1 MLHIDLHP
9 PGKAGGLA
17 EQFLIPPVAE
27 TTNRLGQRDGRD
39 DRIEARRQPP
49 TAAVGNNKADCD
61 TKRNATGNTK
71 TALPNFECVDPT
83 PLVRT
88 PIGGN
93 VIEPCAN
100 EPCRHRPKRNDIE
113 IVGIA
118 ATRAPAFTTKFDRS
132 EDAKSDHQ
140 PVHVERTELVRGRTR
155 D

>member
-1 MLHIDLHP
+1 MLHIDLYAP
-9 PGKAGGLA
+9 RKAGGFA

-49 TAAVGNNKADCD
+49 TAAVGNYEANCD
-61 TKRNATGNTK
+61 AKRNATGNTK
-71 TALPNFECVDPT
+71 TALPNFERVDPT
-83 PLVRT
+83 PLIRT
-88 PIGGN
+88 PISGN

-100 EPCRHRPKRNDIE
+100 ESCWHRPKRDDIE

-118 ATRAPAFTTKFDRS
+118 ATRAPAFTTKFDSS
-132 EDAKSDHQ
+132 ENAKSDHQ
-140 PVHVERTELVRGRTR
+140 PVHMEGTELVRGRTR